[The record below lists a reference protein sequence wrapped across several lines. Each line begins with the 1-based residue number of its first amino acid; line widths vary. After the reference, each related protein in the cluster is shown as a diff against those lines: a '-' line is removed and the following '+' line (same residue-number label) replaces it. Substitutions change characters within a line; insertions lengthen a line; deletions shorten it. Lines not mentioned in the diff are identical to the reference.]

1 MAIFVLMILCYSAP
15 GQFCAIDSTLYTIDP
30 ADFTL
35 HRRTLPGSV
44 IDICVD
50 VYAFVLTDRYLY
62 KVEYPD
68 LTVQDRILL
77 PQRFNHVIT
86 SEQDIILIGTN
97 EVILVDKMNLAFKS
111 GIGIEQGDYMPIA
124 ALIQRGMSSK
134 YNLFLVANSG
144 ERSTIKVFDLETG
157 TLEKRLNIDR
167 VLFADFQA
175 HNSTFMLLDSKNTI
189 TVYDMNLKTLRRI
202 NVPPD
207 PFFFTLHENGYVV
220 YCRHGVFLV
229 NNTGSIIDFQPLPL
243 TGHNAGQASMHLAGK
258 GITVLDLYTMRPKAY
273 TATDKMFTHLYDL
286 NDTRECFGL
295 LLDEN
300 SSPFLFNAE
309 TMSIQGLSKISMIA
323 QTPSRTPK
331 TGHQD
336 SLWYFQLGAFV
347 NHDNA
352 LDSYAAFQ
360 SENLPVFI
368 DTSDL
373 YRIKLGGFRDKEAA
387 MSALELT
394 DLTGWFILQEKIQQY
409 GATTFFLGGQL
420 FTMKDGII
428 ERSTP

>member
-1 MAIFVLMILCYSAP
+1 MVILALMILCHSVS
-15 GQFCAIDSTLYTIDP
+15 GQFCVIDSTLYTIDP

-35 HRRTLPGSV
+35 HRRILPSSV
-44 IDICVD
+44 IDISVD
-50 VYAFVLTDRYLY
+50 ANAFVLTDRYLY
-62 KVEYPD
+62 KVEYPN

-86 SEQDIILIGTN
+86 NEQYIILIGTN
-97 EVILVDKMNLAFKS
+97 EVILVDKINLAFRS
-111 GIGIEQGDYMPIA
+111 GIGIEQGDYIPIA
-124 ALIQRGMSSK
+124 AFTQRGMSSK
-134 YNLFLVANSG
+134 HNLFLVANSG
-144 ERSTIKVFDLETG
+144 ERSTIKVFDLKTG
-157 TLEKRLNIDR
+157 TLDKRLNTDR
-167 VLFADFQA
+167 VLFAEFQP
-175 HNSTFMLLDSKNTI
+175 HTSTFMLLDRKNTI
-189 TVYDMNLKTLRRI
+189 TVYDMNLKPLRRI

-207 PFFFTLHENGYVV
+207 PLFFALHENGYVV

-229 NNTGSIIDFQPLPL
+229 NSSGSIIDFQPLPL
-243 TGHNAGQASMHLAGK
+243 TDHDVSQASMYLAGN
-258 GITVLDLYTMRPKAY
+258 GITVLDLYTVRPKAFR
-273 TATDKMFTHLYDL
+273 TTDKTFTHLYDL

-309 TMSIQGLSKISMIA
+309 TMSIQAISKISMVA
-323 QTPSRTPK
+323 QVPPRTPK

-336 SLWYFQLGAFV
+336 SLWYFQLGAFI

-352 LDSYAAFQ
+352 LDSYAAFK

-368 DTSDL
+368 DTSDM
-373 YRIKLGGFRDKEAA
+373 YRIKLGGFHDKETA

-394 DLTGWFILQEKIQQY
+394 DLTGWFILQRKIQQY